1 VDYASSKAGAGV
13 AAADAATTSVKIV
26 VAGGFGVGKTT
37 FVGSVSEITPLT
49 TEAVMTSASD
59 RLDDLSHTP
68 DKTTTTVAM
77 DFGRVTLD
85 AGLILYLFGT
95 PGQHRFWFMWDDLIH
110 GAIGAVVLV
119 DTRRLADSFPA
130 VDYFEAA
137 GLPFIVAINGFNGDV
152 RHKMDDVGEALAVS
166 PHVPVVQC
174 DARDRGSTQSAL
186 ISLVEHAMA
195 VQIGGAR
202 PRHSAAGWAGEGAV
216 PGREPA
222 PPTARQLCS
231 GDRAFAISTRCAC

>member
-1 VDYASSKAGAGV
+1 MDFASSKAVSDV
-13 AAADAATTSVKIV
+13 AAADAAMTSVKIV

-49 TEAVMTSASD
+49 TEAVMTSASEA
-59 RLDDLSHTP
+59 LDDLSQTP

-130 VDYFEAA
+130 VDYFESA
-137 GLPFIVAINGFNGDV
+137 GLPFIVAVNGFHGDFPHEVGDV
-152 RHKMDDVGEALAVS
+152 QEALSVS
-166 PHVPVVQC
+166 PHVPVIEC
-174 DARDRGSTQSAL
+174 DARDRRSTKSTL

-195 VQIGGAR
+195 M
-202 PRHSAAGWAGEGAV
+202 
-216 PGREPA
+216 
-222 PPTARQLCS
+222 QLS
-231 GDRAFAISTRCAC
+231 PV